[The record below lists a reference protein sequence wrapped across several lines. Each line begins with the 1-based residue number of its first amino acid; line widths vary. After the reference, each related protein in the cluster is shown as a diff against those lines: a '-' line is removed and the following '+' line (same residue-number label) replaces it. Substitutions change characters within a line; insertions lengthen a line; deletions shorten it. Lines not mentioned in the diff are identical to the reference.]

1 MHLSEMIQRGVRS
14 IAHILR
20 AEFHSMFSLVIMR
33 VQRYFQ
39 QHSSITHVYLFLS
52 RAIELLVNLTQRFR
66 HSSRVPD
73 DEEKASATTYEV
85 RSLQPISEYIC
96 ASQLPTSLSPDN
108 RLGEPCSPSDTPYD
122 APTRPAPRP
131 RPTRQQTSHE
141 LMSSPERLTVP
152 SPPEM
157 REPFTDRAPPTSTS
171 PTTTTRPPISVNT
184 RFTKS
189 FLPSYPEL
197 SPSQRTPVSPT
208 DDFVPRPILARAATF
223 GGSSDEPLYTTRSY
237 LSPRRHTLAVPNSPD
252 REPISRPGSAQSN
265 VSLGRNSYRKH
276 DGQAPRPRSPAPS
289 LYESSSNMCGIS
301 SATLAPA
308 LASDADGS
316 LAPFALRT
324 PSSCHGHSRDT
335 TGPRFAPM
343 SANGVKRF
351 DRHSREFSMIDP
363 SISDYKIQ
371 AYQVQYPSHD
381 GNLPEG
387 WSAHVHPQGAR
398 YFLHAQTRTY
408 TESDV
413 CSPDVLNDIVYF
425 SNYLHGELR
434 IAIDTKKIDIEYDDV
449 ELVLE
454 PKKAGCAEIVCCYY
468 FVNPAERC
476 LFWLDEYDAEDM
488 LGECRGVTA
497 LSHKRLA
504 VQAQYW
510 KHWEMFPNLCQ
521 IAQDILDEL
530 KELMLHATCD
540 HLTTTRSA
548 AALSADELKQ
558 YFEIVKWI
566 RVNSSCDRAH
576 AVVII
581 GRLMHTFCRN
591 QYLNFHGQPC
601 ARLSVDQTVRGW
613 SYKPS
618 IYMTVFAPLLCMAPV
633 AHVRSLHTSFVDDL
647 ASTSEWK
654 IFITRLNGQL
664 QNLNLL
670 GTVLLGANVGFL
682 AIQSVDSGGGRSP
695 TQIASYMSLVLSFGS
710 IALGLTF
717 ITLDLTGRDRGSEA
731 SRFLQRMN
739 DGKHGLEKLAMIY
752 SLPYALLMW
761 SMLFFITAFS
771 YEWCRPGDAVSRSIV
786 GAVLLTVCGLVV
798 WCISAASDK
807 RAPWWWES
815 DHPEVISKVTSVET
829 NKRPDNERYSLASR
843 LRGWFSTTKKR
854 VSVVSVRSARS
865 GSLPRTR
872 EVTRTPV
879 PLISFR
885 RATVSRQGPPKITV
899 TQRPESGEANG
910 ATRTPVSEMGVGY
923 VGFI

>member
-1 MHLSEMIQRGVRS
+1 M
-14 IAHILR
+14 LR
-20 AEFHSMFSLVIMR
+20 AELHSMFSFVIMR
-33 VQRYFQ
+33 ILRYFQ
-39 QHSSITHVYLFLS
+39 QSSSITHVHQFLS
-52 RAIELLVNLTQRFR
+52 RAIELLVNLTRRFR
-66 HSSRVPD
+66 HLSRVQD
-73 DEEKASATTYEV
+73 DEAKGSATTYEV
-85 RSLQPISEYIC
+85 RSLQPIGEYIC
-96 ASQLPTSLSPDN
+96 ASQLPPSTSPDN
-108 RLGEPCSPSDTPYD
+108 RPSEPCSPSDAPYD
-122 APTRPAPRP
+122 APTRLVIPRP

-157 REPFTDRAPPTSTS
+157 REPFPDRTPPTPTS
-171 PTTTTRPPISVNT
+171 HAATTRPPISVNT
-184 RFTKS
+184 RFNKG
-189 FLPSYPEL
+189 FLSGYPEL
-197 SPSQRTPVSPT
+197 SQISPSQRTPVSP

-223 GGSSDEPLYTTRSY
+223 GGSSDEPLFTTRTFQST
-237 LSPRRHTLAVPNSPD
+237 RRHTLAVPNSPD

-276 DGQAPRPRSPAPS
+276 DGQAPRPRSPTPS

-301 SATLAPA
+301 SVTLAA
-308 LASDADGS
+308 AVASDADGS
-316 LAPFALRT
+316 QVPSAPRA
-324 PSSCHGHSRDT
+324 SSSSHAHSRDAP
-335 TGPRFAPM
+335 GPRFAPM

-351 DRHSREFSMIDP
+351 DRHAREFAMIDP
-363 SISDYKIQ
+363 SISDYKIK

-381 GNLPEG
+381 GNLPIG
-387 WSAHVHPQGAR
+387 WTAHVHPEGAR
-398 YFLHAQTRTY
+398 YFLHPQTRTY

-413 CSPDVLNDIVYF
+413 CSPEVLNDIVYF

-434 IAIDTKKIDIEYDDV
+434 LAIDTKKIDIDYDDV

-454 PKKAGCAEIVCCYY
+454 PKKAVCADIICCYY

-510 KHWEMFPNLCQ
+510 KHWEMFPNLCLV
-521 IAQDILDEL
+521 AQDILDEL

-566 RVNSSCDRAH
+566 RVNSSGDRAH

-581 GRLMHTFCRN
+581 GRIMHTFCRN

-618 IYMTVFAPLLCMAPV
+618 IYMTIFAPLLCMAPV

-682 AIQSVDSGGGRSP
+682 AIQSVDAGAGRSP
-695 TQIASYMSLVLSFGS
+695 TQIASYISLVLSFGS
-710 IALGLTF
+710 ISLGLTF

-761 SMLFFITAFS
+761 SMLFFIMAFS
-771 YEWCRPGDAVSRSIV
+771 SEWCRPGDAVSRSIV
-786 GAVLLTVCGLVV
+786 GTVLLIVCGLVV

-815 DHPEVISKVTSVET
+815 DQPEVVSKATSEET
-829 NKRPDNERYSLASR
+829 NKRSNDKRHSLTSR
-843 LRGWFSTTKKR
+843 LRGWFAITKKR
-854 VSVVSVRSARS
+854 VSVVSVRSSRN
-865 GSLPRTR
+865 GSPPDIR
-872 EVTRTPV
+872 EVTRTSV

-885 RATVSRQGPPKITV
+885 RATVSRQAPPKITV
-899 TQRPESGEANG
+899 TQRPESGEVNG
-910 ATRTPVSEMGVGY
+910 AIRTPVSEVGMGYMV
-923 VGFI
+923 

>member
-1 MHLSEMIQRGVRS
+1 
-14 IAHILR
+14 
-20 AEFHSMFSLVIMR
+20 
-33 VQRYFQ
+33 
-39 QHSSITHVYLFLS
+39 
-52 RAIELLVNLTQRFR
+52 
-66 HSSRVPD
+66 
-73 DEEKASATTYEV
+73 
-85 RSLQPISEYIC
+85 
-96 ASQLPTSLSPDN
+96 
-108 RLGEPCSPSDTPYD
+108 
-122 APTRPAPRP
+122 
-131 RPTRQQTSHE
+131 
-141 LMSSPERLTVP
+141 
-152 SPPEM
+152 
-157 REPFTDRAPPTSTS
+157 
-171 PTTTTRPPISVNT
+171 
-184 RFTKS
+184 
-189 FLPSYPEL
+189 
-197 SPSQRTPVSPT
+197 
-208 DDFVPRPILARAATF
+208 
-223 GGSSDEPLYTTRSY
+223 
-237 LSPRRHTLAVPNSPD
+237 
-252 REPISRPGSAQSN
+252 
-265 VSLGRNSYRKH
+265 
-276 DGQAPRPRSPAPS
+276 
-289 LYESSSNMCGIS
+289 
-301 SATLAPA
+301 
-308 LASDADGS
+308 
-316 LAPFALRT
+316 
-324 PSSCHGHSRDT
+324 
-335 TGPRFAPM
+335 
-343 SANGVKRF
+343 
-351 DRHSREFSMIDP
+351 
-363 SISDYKIQ
+363 YKIK
-371 AYQVQYPSHD
+371 AFQVQYPSHD
-381 GNLPEG
+381 GNLPIG
-387 WSAHVHPQGAR
+387 WTAHVHPEGAR

-413 CSPDVLNDIVYF
+413 CSPEVLQDIIYF

-434 IAIDTKKIDIEYDDV
+434 LAIDTKKIDIDYDDV

-454 PKKAGCAEIVCCYY
+454 PKKAVCADIICCYY
-468 FVNPAERC
+468 FVNPGGRC

-510 KHWEMFPNLCQ
+510 KHWEMFPNLCLVEQ
-521 IAQDILDEL
+521 EVLDEL

-566 RVNSSCDRAH
+566 RGNATSMFPIRCARITGLSIFSS
-576 AVVII
+576 
-581 GRLMHTFCRN
+581 GRN

-618 IYMTVFAPLLCMAPV
+618 IYMTIFAPLLCMAPV

-682 AIQSVDSGGGRSP
+682 AIQSVDSGAGRSP

-761 SMLFFITAFS
+761 SMLFFIVAFS
-771 YEWCRPGDAVSRSIV
+771 YEWCKPGDAVSRSIV

-798 WCISAASDK
+798 WCISVASDK

-815 DHPEVISKVTSVET
+815 DQLETVSKETIEETHT
-829 NKRPDNERYSLASR
+829 NKRSDNKHHILASR
-843 LRGWFSTTKKR
+843 LRGWFATTKKR
-854 VSVVSVRSARS
+854 VSVVSVRSAHS
-865 GSLPRTR
+865 GPPPQ
-872 EVTRTPV
+872 VTRTSV

-885 RATVSRQGPPKITV
+885 RATVSRQAPPKITV
-899 TQRPESGEANG
+899 TQRPESGEING
-910 ATRTPVSEMGVGY
+910 AARTPVSEVGVGY
-923 VGFI
+923 YT

>member
-1 MHLSEMIQRGVRS
+1 MP
-14 IAHILR
+14 
-20 AEFHSMFSLVIMR
+20 SLVIMR
-33 VQRYFQ
+33 IQHYFQ
-39 QHSSITHVYLFLS
+39 QCLFITHVHQFLS
-52 RAIELLVNLTQRFR
+52 RAIELFVNLMRRFR
-66 HSSRVPD
+66 PSSRVQD

-85 RSLQPISEYIC
+85 RSLQPVGEYIC
-96 ASQLPTSLSPDN
+96 ASQLPPSLNADN
-108 RLGEPCSPSDTPYD
+108 RPSESCSPSDTPYD
-122 APTRPAPRP
+122 APTTTTTTRIVIPR
-131 RPTRQQTSHE
+131 RPTRQHTCHDV
-141 LMSSPERLTVP
+141 MSSPERLTVP
-152 SPPEM
+152 NPPEV
-157 REPFTDRAPPTSTS
+157 REPLHDRTPPTPTS
-171 PTTTTRPPISVNT
+171 PTSSTRPPISVNT
-184 RFTKS
+184 RFNKN
-189 FLPSYPEL
+189 FLSGYPEL
-197 SPSQRTPVSPT
+197 SQISPSQRTPVSP
-208 DDFVPRPILARAATF
+208 DEFVQRPILARAATF
-223 GGSSDEPLYTTRSY
+223 GGSSDEPLSATRSF
-237 LSPRRHTLAVPNSPD
+237 LNPRRHTLAVPNSPD

-265 VSLGRNSYRKH
+265 VSIGRNSYRKH
-276 DGQAPRPRSPAPS
+276 DGQAPRPRSPTAS

-301 SATLAPA
+301 SPTLAVA
-308 LASDADGS
+308 TAQDADGS
-316 LAPFALRT
+316 HIPFAPRA
-324 PSSCHGHSRDT
+324 SSSSHAHSRDT

-343 SANGVKRF
+343 AANGVKRF
-351 DRHSREFSMIDP
+351 DRHSREFAMIDP
-363 SISDYKIQ
+363 SISDYKIK
-371 AYQVQYPSHD
+371 AYQTQYPSHD

-387 WSAHVHPQGAR
+387 WTAHVHPEGAR

-413 CSPDVLNDIVYF
+413 CSPEILNDIIYF

-434 IAIDTKKIDIEYDDV
+434 HAIDTKMIDIDYDDV

-454 PKKAGCAEIVCCYY
+454 PKKAVCADIICCYY
-468 FVNPAERC
+468 FVNPSERC

-504 VQAQYW
+504 VQGSILVCITT
-510 KHWEMFPNLCQ
+510 ESRFPKINEF
-521 IAQDILDEL
+521 AHDILDEL

-566 RVNSSCDRAH
+566 RVNSSGDRAH
-576 AVVII
+576 VVVII

-618 IYMTVFAPLLCMAPV
+618 IYMTIFAPLLCMAPV

-654 IFITRLNGQL
+654 IFITKLNGQL

-682 AIQSVDSGGGRSP
+682 AIQSVDSGTGRSP
-695 TQIASYMSLVLSFGS
+695 TQIASYVSLVLSFGS

-761 SMLFFITAFS
+761 SMLFFIVAFS
-771 YEWCRPGDAVSRSIV
+771 YEWCKPGDAVSRSIV
-786 GAVLLTVCGLVV
+786 GGVLFTVCALVV

-815 DHPEVISKVTSVET
+815 DQPEVVSRVTSEVT
-829 NKRPDNERYSLASR
+829 KTRPDNKRHTSLASR
-843 LRGWFSTTKKR
+843 LRGWFAATKKR
-854 VSVVSVRSARS
+854 VSVVSVRSVCS
-865 GSLPRTR
+865 GPPPHTR
-872 EVTRTPV
+872 EVTRISV

-885 RATVSRQGPPKITV
+885 RATVSRQDPPKITV
-899 TQRPESGEANG
+899 TQRPESGEVNG
-910 ATRTPVSEMGVGY
+910 ASRTPVSELGVGY
-923 VGFI
+923 MGFI

>member
-1 MHLSEMIQRGVRS
+1 M
-14 IAHILR
+14 LR
-20 AEFHSMFSLVIMR
+20 AELHSILSLVIMR
-33 VQRYFQ
+33 IQRYFQ
-39 QHSSITHVYLFLS
+39 QYSSITHVHQFLS
-52 RAIELLVNLTQRFR
+52 RAIELLVNLTRRFR
-66 HSSRVPD
+66 HSSRVQNVQD
-73 DEEKASATTYEV
+73 DEEKASETTFEV
-85 RSLQPISEYIC
+85 HTLQPIGEYIC
-96 ASQLPTSLSPDN
+96 ASQLPPSSSPDN
-108 RLGEPCSPSDTPYD
+108 RPSEPCSPSDAPYD
-122 APTRPAPRP
+122 TPTRIVIPRP
-131 RPTRQQTSHE
+131 RPTRQQTSYE
-141 LMSSPERLTVP
+141 VMSSPERLTVP

-157 REPFTDRAPPTSTS
+157 REPSTDRTPPTPTS
-171 PTTTTRPPISVNT
+171 PTVATRPPISVNT
-184 RFTKS
+184 RFNKG
-189 FLPSYPEL
+189 FLIGYPEL
-197 SPSQRTPVSPT
+197 SQISPSQRTPVSP
-208 DDFVPRPILARAATF
+208 DEFGPRPTLARAATF
-223 GGSSDEPLYTTRSY
+223 NGCSDEPLSATRSF
-237 LSPRRHTLAVPNSPD
+237 LNPRRHTLAVPNSPD
-252 REPISRPGSAQSN
+252 REPISRPGSAQSI

-289 LYESSSNMCGIS
+289 LYESSSNMCAIS

-308 LASDADGS
+308 MASDVDGS
-316 LAPFALRT
+316 QAPFAPRA
-324 PSSCHGHSRDT
+324 SSSGHAYSRESA
-335 TGPRFAPM
+335 GPRFAPM

-351 DRHSREFSMIDP
+351 DRHSREFAMIDP
-363 SISDYKIQ
+363 SISDYKIK

-381 GNLPEG
+381 GNLPVG
-387 WSAHVHPQGAR
+387 WSAHVHPEGAR

-413 CSPDVLNDIVYF
+413 CSPDILNDIVYF

-434 IAIDTKKIDIEYDDV
+434 LAIDTKKIDIDYDDV

-454 PKKAGCAEIVCCYY
+454 PKKAMCADIICCYY
-468 FVNPAERC
+468 FVNPAGRC

-510 KHWEMFPNLCQ
+510 KHWEMFPNLCPV
-521 IAQDILDEL
+521 AHDTLDEL

-566 RVNSSCDRAH
+566 RVNSNVDRAH

-618 IYMTVFAPLLCMAPV
+618 IYMTIFAPLLCMAPV

-682 AIQSVDSGGGRSP
+682 AIQSVDSGAGRSP

-739 DGKHGLEKLAMIY
+739 DGKHGLEKLAIIY

-761 SMLFFITAFS
+761 SMLFFIVAFS
-771 YEWCRPGDAVSRSIV
+771 YEWCKPGDAVSRSIV

-815 DHPEVISKVTSVET
+815 DQPEVVSKVTSVET
-829 NKRPDNERYSLASR
+829 KKRSDNKRYTLASH
-843 LRGWFSTTKKR
+843 LRGWFATTKKR
-854 VSVVSVRSARS
+854 VSVVSVRS
-865 GSLPRTR
+865 GPPPHTR
-872 EVTRTPV
+872 EVTRTSV

-885 RATVSRQGPPKITV
+885 RATVSRQAPPKITV
-899 TQRPESGEANG
+899 TQRPESGEVNG
-910 ATRTPVSEMGVGY
+910 TTRTPVSEVGVGY
-923 VGFI
+923 MGFI

>member
-1 MHLSEMIQRGVRS
+1 MLSLAIVR
-14 IAHILR
+14 I
-20 AEFHSMFSLVIMR
+20 
-33 VQRYFQ
+33 QRYFQ
-39 QHSSITHVYLFLS
+39 QCSSITRIHRFLS
-52 RAIELLVNLTQRFR
+52 RAIEFLVNLIRRFR
-66 HSSRVPD
+66 HLSRVTD
-73 DEEKASATTYEV
+73 DEEKASTTIYEV
-85 RSLQPISEYIC
+85 RSLQPISEYIY
-96 ASQLPTSLSPDN
+96 SSFLPPSPDHKP
-108 RLGEPCSPSDTPYD
+108 GESSSPSDIPYD
-122 APTRPAPRP
+122 APPSLA
-131 RPTRQQTSHE
+131 TRQQTLH
-141 LMSSPERLTVP
+141 MSDIEP
-152 SPPEM
+152 SAEIEIK
-157 REPFTDRAPPTSTS
+157 EPFTDHTPPTSTS
-171 PTTTTRPPISVNT
+171 PTATTRPRISVNT
-184 RFTKS
+184 RSNTA
-189 FLPSYPEL
+189 FLSSYPDLSQVSL
-197 SPSQRTPVSPT
+197 SPHRMLALAHLHHEPSEPVS
-208 DDFVPRPILARAATF
+208 RS
-223 GGSSDEPLYTTRSY
+223 GS
-237 LSPRRHTLAVPNSPD
+237 V
-252 REPISRPGSAQSN
+252 QSN
-265 VSLGRNSYRKH
+265 ASRGRNSYRNH
-276 DGQAPRPRSPAPS
+276 DGQ
-289 LYESSSNMCGIS
+289 IS
-301 SATLAPA
+301 
-308 LASDADGS
+308 
-316 LAPFALRT
+316 
-324 PSSCHGHSRDT
+324 PSSIHVLLHE
-335 TGPRFAPM
+335 PRCAPM
-343 SANGVKRF
+343 SASGVKRF
-351 DRHSREFSMIDP
+351 DRHARKFAMIDP
-363 SISDYKIQ
+363 SISDYKIK

-381 GNLPEG
+381 ENLPTG
-387 WSAHVHPQGAR
+387 WTAHVHPQGAR

-510 KHWEMFPNLCQ
+510 CASLPKKHWEMFPNICQ
-521 IAQDILDEL
+521 VTQDILDEL

-548 AALSADELKQ
+548 AALGADELKQ

-601 ARLSVDQTVRGW
+601 ARLSVDQTVRDW

-618 IYMTVFAPLLCMAPV
+618 IYMTVFAPLLCMVPV
-633 AHVRSLHTSFVDDL
+633 SHLRSLHTSFVDDL

-682 AIQSVDSGGGRSP
+682 AIQSVDSGTGRSP

-710 IALGLTF
+710 IALGLMF
-717 ITLDLTGRDRGSEA
+717 VTLDLTGKDRGSEA

-752 SLPYALLMW
+752 SLPYALLI
-761 SMLFFITAFS
+761 MLFFIVAFS
-771 YEWCRPGDAVSRSIV
+771 YEWCKPGDAVSRSIV

-798 WCISAASDK
+798 WCISVAADNH
-807 RAPWWWES
+807 APWW
-815 DHPEVISKVTSVET
+815 SKEA
-829 NKRPDNERYSLASR
+829 Y
-843 LRGWFSTTKKR
+843 GFST
-854 VSVVSVRSARS
+854 VR
-865 GSLPRTR
+865 L
-872 EVTRTPV
+872 V
-879 PLISFR
+879 
-885 RATVSRQGPPKITV
+885 
-899 TQRPESGEANG
+899 
-910 ATRTPVSEMGVGY
+910 
-923 VGFI
+923 

>member
-1 MHLSEMIQRGVRS
+1 ML
-14 IAHILR
+14 
-20 AEFHSMFSLVIMR
+20 SLVIMR
-33 VQRYFQ
+33 IQRYIQ
-39 QHSSITHVYLFLS
+39 QCSSIAHVYQFLS
-52 RAIELLVNLTQRFR
+52 RAIELLVKLTRCFC
-66 HSSRVPD
+66 HSSPVQV
-73 DEEKASATTYEV
+73 DEEKASETTFEV
-85 RSLQPISEYIC
+85 RSLQPIGEYIC
-96 ASQLPTSLSPDN
+96 ASQLPPSSSSDSRPS
-108 RLGEPCSPSDTPYD
+108 EPCSPSDTPYD
-122 APTRPAPRP
+122 APTRLVIPRP
-131 RPTRQQTSHE
+131 RPTRQQTSYE
-141 LMSSPERLTVP
+141 GMSNPEHLTVP
-152 SPPEM
+152 SSPEM
-157 REPFTDRAPPTSTS
+157 KESFTDRTPPAPTS
-171 PTTTTRPPISVNT
+171 PTATTRPPISVNT
-184 RFTKS
+184 RLNKV
-189 FLPSYPEL
+189 FLSSYPEL
-197 SPSQRTPVSPT
+197 SQISPNPRTPVSP
-208 DDFVPRPILARAATF
+208 DEYVPRPILGRANTF
-223 GGSSDEPLYTTRSY
+223 GGSSDEPLSFTRSFQ
-237 LSPRRHTLAVPNSPD
+237 SPRRHTLAVPNSPD

-265 VSLGRNSYRKH
+265 LSLGRNSYRKH

-289 LYESSSNMCGIS
+289 IYESSSNMCAIS
-301 SATLAPA
+301 SPTLAPA
-308 LASDADGS
+308 MASDIDGS
-316 LAPFALRT
+316 QVLFVPRA
-324 PSSCHGHSRDT
+324 SSSGHAHSRES

-351 DRHSREFSMIDP
+351 DRHAREFAMIDP
-363 SISDYKIQ
+363 SVSDYKIK

-381 GNLPEG
+381 GNLPVG
-387 WSAHVHPQGAR
+387 WTAHVHPEGAR

-413 CSPDVLNDIVYF
+413 CSPEILNDIIYF

-434 IAIDTKKIDIEYDDV
+434 LAIDNKKIDIEYDDV

-454 PKKAGCAEIVCCYY
+454 PKKAMCADIICCYY

-510 KHWEMFPNLCQ
+510 KHWEMFPNLCPVTH
-521 IAQDILDEL
+521 DILDEL

-566 RVNSSCDRAH
+566 RVNSTCERAH
-576 AVVII
+576 VVVII

-618 IYMTVFAPLLCMAPV
+618 IYMTIFAPLLCMAPV

-682 AIQSVDSGGGRSP
+682 AIQSVDSGAGRSP

-771 YEWCRPGDAVSRSIV
+771 YEWCKPGDAISRSIV

-815 DHPEVISKVTSVET
+815 DQPEVTNKVTSVET
-829 NKRPDNERYSLASR
+829 YKRSDNKGHSLASR
-843 LRGWFSTTKKR
+843 LRSWFSTTKKR

-865 GSLPRTR
+865 GPPPQTR
-872 EVTRTPV
+872 EVTRTSV

-885 RATVSRQGPPKITV
+885 RATVSRQAPPKITV

-910 ATRTPVSEMGVGY
+910 ATRTPVSDVGVGY
-923 VGFI
+923 MGYI

>member
-1 MHLSEMIQRGVRS
+1 MG
-14 IAHILR
+14 
-20 AEFHSMFSLVIMR
+20 
-33 VQRYFQ
+33 
-39 QHSSITHVYLFLS
+39 
-52 RAIELLVNLTQRFR
+52 
-66 HSSRVPD
+66 
-73 DEEKASATTYEV
+73 
-85 RSLQPISEYIC
+85 
-96 ASQLPTSLSPDN
+96 
-108 RLGEPCSPSDTPYD
+108 G
-122 APTRPAPRP
+122 
-131 RPTRQQTSHE
+131 
-141 LMSSPERLTVP
+141 
-152 SPPEM
+152 
-157 REPFTDRAPPTSTS
+157 PFTDRTPPTSTS
-171 PTTTTRPPISVNT
+171 PTSPTAATRPPISVNT
-184 RFTKS
+184 RFNKA
-189 FLPSYPEL
+189 FLSGYPEFSQI
-197 SPSQRTPVSPT
+197 SPSQRTPVSPEE
-208 DDFVPRPILARAATF
+208 FVSRPVLNRAATF
-223 GGSSDEPLYTTRSY
+223 GGSSDDPLFATRSF

-265 VSLGRNSYRKH
+265 VSFGRNSYRKH
-276 DGQAPRPRSPAPS
+276 DGQAPRPRSPTPS
-289 LYESSSNMCGIS
+289 LYESSSNMGAIS
-301 SATLAPA
+301 SGTLAAA
-308 LASDADGS
+308 LASEADGS
-316 LAPFALRT
+316 QAPFAPRT
-324 PSSCHGHSRDT
+324 SSSGHAHSRDT

-351 DRHSREFSMIDP
+351 DRHSREFAMIDA
-363 SISDYKIQ
+363 SISDYKIK

-381 GNLPEG
+381 GTLPVG
-387 WSAHVHPQGAR
+387 WTAHVHPEGAR
-398 YFLHAQTRTY
+398 YFLHSQTRTY

-413 CSPDVLNDIVYF
+413 CSMEVLNDIIYF

-434 IAIDTKKIDIEYDDV
+434 LAIDKKKIDIDYDDV

-454 PKKAGCAEIVCCYY
+454 PKKAEGSEIICCYY

-510 KHWEMFPNLCQ
+510 KHWEMFPNLCMVVQ
-521 IAQDILDEL
+521 EVLDEL

-548 AALSADELKQ
+548 AALSTDELKQ

-566 RVNSSCDRAH
+566 RVNSSGDRAH

-581 GRLMHTFCRN
+581 GRIMHTFCRN

-618 IYMTVFAPLLCMAPV
+618 IYMTIFAPLLCMAPV

-682 AIQSVDSGGGRSP
+682 AIQTVDSGAGRSP

-717 ITLDLTGRDRGSEA
+717 ITLDLTGKDRGSEA

-739 DGKHGLEKLAMIY
+739 DGKRGLEKLAIIY

-761 SMLFFITAFS
+761 SMLFFIVAFS

-798 WCISAASDK
+798 WCISVASDK

-815 DHPEVISKVTSVET
+815 DQPTVASKETTSQET
-829 NKRPDNERYSLASR
+829 NKRKDISRPSPASR
-843 LRGWFSTTKKR
+843 LRSWFASTKKR
-854 VSVVSVRSARS
+854 VSVVSVRSIRS
-865 GSLPRTR
+865 GPPPLTR
-872 EVTRTPV
+872 EVTRTSV

-885 RATVSRQGPPKITV
+885 RATVSRQAPPKITV
-899 TQRPESGEANG
+899 TQRPESGEVNG
-910 ATRTPVSEMGVGY
+910 AARTPVSEMGIGY
-923 VGFI
+923 MMA

>member
-1 MHLSEMIQRGVRS
+1 MS
-14 IAHILR
+14 R
-20 AEFHSMFSLVIMR
+20 AELHSMLSLVIMCL
-33 VQRYFQ
+33 QRYFQ
-39 QHSSITHVYLFLS
+39 QCSSVIHQVLS
-52 RAIELLVNLTQRFR
+52 RAIELFVNLTRRFR
-66 HSSRVPD
+66 HSSRVQD
-73 DEEKASATTYEV
+73 DEEKASAMTNEV
-85 RSLQPISEYIC
+85 RSLQPIDEYIC
-96 ASQLPTSLSPDN
+96 ASQLPPSSSSDN
-108 RLGEPCSPSDTPYD
+108 RPSEPCSPSDTPYE
-122 APTRPAPRP
+122 APARLIIPRT
-131 RPTRQQTSHE
+131 RPTRQQTTHE
-141 LMSSPERLTVP
+141 IMSSPERLTVP

-157 REPFTDRAPPTSTS
+157 RESIPDRTPPTPTS

-184 RFTKS
+184 RFNKN
-189 FLPSYPEL
+189 FLGSYPEL
-197 SPSQRTPVSPT
+197 SQISPSQRTPVSP
-208 DDFVPRPILARAATF
+208 DDYCPRPTLARAATF
-223 GGSSDEPLYTTRSY
+223 GGSSDDPLYSTRPF
-237 LSPRRHTLAVPNSPD
+237 LSIRRHTLAVPNSPD
-252 REPISRPGSAQSN
+252 RESISRPGSAQSN

-276 DGQAPRPRSPAPS
+276 DGQAPRPRSPTPS

-301 SATLAPA
+301 SATLAAA
-308 LASDADGS
+308 LPSDTNGS
-316 LAPFALRT
+316 QAPLAPRA
-324 PSSCHGHSRDT
+324 SSSGHAHSRDT
-335 TGPRFAPM
+335 SPGPRFAPM

-351 DRHSREFSMIDP
+351 DRHSREFAMIDP
-363 SISDYKIQ
+363 SISDYKIK
-371 AYQVQYPSHD
+371 AFQVQYPSHD
-381 GNLPEG
+381 GNLPVG
-387 WSAHVHPQGAR
+387 WTAHVHPEGAR

-413 CSPDVLNDIVYF
+413 CSPEVLQDIIYF

-434 IAIDTKKIDIEYDDV
+434 LAIDTKKIDIDYDDV

-454 PKKAGCAEIVCCYY
+454 PKKAVCADIICCYY

-510 KHWEMFPNLCQ
+510 KHWEMFPNLCLV
-521 IAQDILDEL
+521 AQDILDEL

-566 RVNSSCDRAH
+566 RVNSSGDRAH

-581 GRLMHTFCRN
+581 GRIMHTFCRN

-618 IYMTVFAPLLCMAPV
+618 VYMTIFAPLLCMAPV

-682 AIQSVDSGGGRSP
+682 AIQSVDSGAGRSP

-761 SMLFFITAFS
+761 SMLFFIVAFS
-771 YEWCRPGDAVSRSIV
+771 YEWCKPGDAVSRSIV

-798 WCISAASDK
+798 WCISVASDK

-815 DHPEVISKVTSVET
+815 DQPEMVSKVTIEET
-829 NKRPDNERYSLASR
+829 NISKRSDNKRHILASR
-843 LRGWFSTTKKR
+843 LRGWFATTKKR
-854 VSVVSVRSARS
+854 VSVVSVRSAHS
-865 GSLPRTR
+865 GPPPQ
-872 EVTRTPV
+872 VTRTSV

-885 RATVSRQGPPKITV
+885 RATVSRQAPPKITV
-899 TQRPESGEANG
+899 TQRPESGEING
-910 ATRTPVSEMGVGY
+910 AVRTPVSEMGVGY
-923 VGFI
+923 YT

>member
-1 MHLSEMIQRGVRS
+1 ML
-14 IAHILR
+14 
-20 AEFHSMFSLVIMR
+20 SLVVVRI
-33 VQRYFQ
+33 QRYFQ
-39 QHSSITHVYLFLS
+39 QCSFVIHVRQFLS
-52 RAIELLVNLTQRFR
+52 RAIELLVNLTRR
-66 HSSRVPD
+66 SRNLRVQD

-85 RSLQPISEYIC
+85 HSLRPISEYIC
-96 ASQLPTSLSPDN
+96 ASQLPPSLTLEDKPS
-108 RLGEPCSPSDTPYD
+108 EPCSPSDAPYD
-122 APTRPAPRP
+122 APARLVIPPS
-131 RPTRQQTSHE
+131 RPTRKQTSHDM
-141 LMSSPERLTVP
+141 MSSPERLTVP
-152 SPPEM
+152 NPPDV
-157 REPFTDRAPPTSTS
+157 REPLHDRTPIPTS
-171 PTTTTRPPISVNT
+171 PATTTRPPISVNT
-184 RFTKS
+184 RFNRAY
-189 FLPSYPEL
+189 LGGYPDL
-197 SPSQRTPVSPT
+197 SQISPSLRTPVSPET
-208 DDFVPRPILARAATF
+208 DFVPRPILARAATF
-223 GGSSDEPLYTTRSY
+223 GGSSDDPLYTTRSF

-252 REPISRPGSAQSN
+252 REPISRPGSAQSL

-276 DGQAPRPRSPAPS
+276 DGQAPRPRSPTPS
-289 LYESSSNMCGIS
+289 LYEGSSNMCGVS
-301 SATLAPA
+301 TATLAA
-308 LASDADGS
+308 AFASEADGS
-316 LAPFALRT
+316 QVPFAPRA
-324 PSSCHGHSRDT
+324 SSSGHAHSRDT
-335 TGPRFAPM
+335 TGPREFA
-343 SANGVKRF
+343 
-351 DRHSREFSMIDP
+351 MIDA
-363 SISDYKIQ
+363 SISDYKIK

-381 GNLPEG
+381 GNLPIG
-387 WSAHVHPQGAR
+387 WTAHVHPEGAR

-413 CSPDVLNDIVYF
+413 CSLDILNDIVYF

-434 IAIDTKKIDIEYDDV
+434 LAIDTKKIDIDYDEV

-454 PKKAGCAEIVCCYY
+454 PKKAGETEIICCYY

-510 KHWEMFPNLCQ
+510 CVSLPNLDSAVNKHRSRKHWEMFPNLCPV
-521 IAQDILDEL
+521 AQDILDEL

-566 RVNSSCDRAH
+566 RVNSTGDRAH

-581 GRLMHTFCRN
+581 GRIMHTFCRN

-618 IYMTVFAPLLCMAPV
+618 IYMTIFAPLLCMAPV

-647 ASTSEWK
+647 ASTAEWK

-682 AIQSVDSGGGRSP
+682 AIQSVDSGTGRSP

-717 ITLDLTGRDRGSEA
+717 IALDLTGRDRGSEA
-731 SRFLQRMN
+731 ARFLQRMN
-739 DGKHGLEKLAMIY
+739 DGKRGLEKLAIIY

-761 SMLFFITAFS
+761 SMFFFLVAFS
-771 YEWCRPGDAVSRSIV
+771 YEWCSPGDAISRATV
-786 GAVLLTVCGLVV
+786 GAVLLIVCGLVV
-798 WCISAASDK
+798 WCISVAADR

-815 DHPEVISKVTSVET
+815 EQPSVVSKETSEAT
-829 NKRPDNERYSLASR
+829 SRRKDNERHGLVSH
-843 LRGWFSTTKKR
+843 LRGWFATTKKR
-854 VSVVSVRSARS
+854 VSVVSVRSVRS
-865 GSLPRTR
+865 GPPPLTR
-872 EVTRTPV
+872 EMTTRTSV

-885 RATVSRQGPPKITV
+885 RATVSRQAPPKITV
-899 TQRPESGEANG
+899 TQRPESGEVNG
-910 ATRTPVSEMGVGY
+910 ALRTPASEAGPGY
-923 VGFI
+923 S

>member
-1 MHLSEMIQRGVRS
+1 MLH
-14 IAHILR
+14 
-20 AEFHSMFSLVIMR
+20 AELYSMLSLVIMR
-33 VQRYFQ
+33 IQRYFQ
-39 QHSSITHVYLFLS
+39 HCLSITHLHQFLS
-52 RAIELLVNLTQRFR
+52 RAIELLVNLTRHFR
-66 HSSRVPD
+66 HSSRVQD

-85 RSLQPISEYIC
+85 RSLQLTGEYIC
-96 ASQLPTSLSPDN
+96 ASQLPPSLSPDN
-108 RLGEPCSPSDTPYD
+108 RPSEPCSPSDTSHD
-122 APTRPAPRP
+122 APARLVIPRP

-152 SPPEM
+152 NPPEM
-157 REPFTDRAPPTSTS
+157 REPFPDRTPPTPTS
-171 PTTTTRPPISVNT
+171 PTVTTRPPISVNT
-184 RFTKS
+184 RFNKA
-189 FLPSYPEL
+189 FLSGYPDL
-197 SPSQRTPVSPT
+197 SQISPSQRTPVSP

-223 GGSSDEPLYTTRSY
+223 GGSSDDPLFTTRSF

-265 VSLGRNSYRKH
+265 VSFGRNSYRKH
-276 DGQAPRPRSPAPS
+276 DGQAPRPRSPTPS

-301 SATLAPA
+301 SATLAAA
-308 LASDADGS
+308 LASEANGS
-316 LAPFALRT
+316 QVPFAPRA
-324 PSSCHGHSRDT
+324 SSSGHAHSRDT

-363 SISDYKIQ
+363 SISDYKIK

-381 GNLPEG
+381 GNLPVG
-387 WSAHVHPQGAR
+387 WTAHVHPEGAR

-413 CSPDVLNDIVYF
+413 CSLEVLNDIIYF

-434 IAIDTKKIDIEYDDV
+434 LAIDNKKIEIDYDEV

-454 PKKAGCAEIVCCYY
+454 PKKAVCAEIMCCYY
-468 FVNPAERC
+468 FVNPTERC

-510 KHWEMFPNLCQ
+510 KHWELFPNLCLV
-521 IAQDILDEL
+521 AQDILDEL

-558 YFEIVKWI
+558 YFEIVKYI
-566 RVNSSCDRAH
+566 RVNPSGDRAH

-581 GRLMHTFCRN
+581 GRIMHTFCRN

-618 IYMTVFAPLLCMAPV
+618 IYMTIFAPLLCMAPV

-682 AIQSVDSGGGRSP
+682 AIQTVDSGAGRSP
-695 TQIASYMSLVLSFGS
+695 TQIASYISLVLSFGS

-761 SMLFFITAFS
+761 SMLFFIVAFS
-771 YEWCRPGDAVSRSIV
+771 YEWCSPGDAVSRSIV

-798 WCISAASDK
+798 WCISVASDK

-815 DHPEVISKVTSVET
+815 DQPEVVSKETSEET
-829 NKRPDNERYSLASR
+829 DKRKDNKRHGNLASR
-843 LRGWFSTTKKR
+843 LRGWFATTKKR
-854 VSVVSVRSARS
+854 VSVVSVRSVHNGPPPLARTS
-865 GSLPRTR
+865 
-872 EVTRTPV
+872 V

-885 RATVSRQGPPKITV
+885 RATVSRQAPPKITV
-899 TQRPESGEANG
+899 TQRPESGEVNG
-910 ATRTPVSEMGVGY
+910 TIRTPASEVGMGYMV
-923 VGFI
+923 

>member
-1 MHLSEMIQRGVRS
+1 M
-14 IAHILR
+14 LR
-20 AEFHSMFSLVIMR
+20 AEPHPMLSLVIMR
-33 VQRYFQ
+33 IQRYFQ
-39 QHSSITHVYLFLS
+39 QCSSFTHVHRFLS
-52 RAIELLVNLTQRFR
+52 RVIELLINLTRRFR
-66 HSSRVPD
+66 HSSRVQ

-85 RSLQPISEYIC
+85 RSLQPIGEYIC
-96 ASQLPTSLSPDN
+96 ASQLPPSSSPDS
-108 RLGEPCSPSDTPYD
+108 RPSEPCSPSDTPYD
-122 APTRPAPRP
+122 PPPRIMIP
-131 RPTRQQTSHE
+131 RRPTRQHTSHE
-141 LMSSPERLTVP
+141 VMSSPERLTVP
-152 SPPEM
+152 GPPEI
-157 REPFTDRAPPTSTS
+157 RESFPDRTPPTPTST
-171 PTTTTRPPISVNT
+171 TATTRPPISVNT
-184 RFTKS
+184 RFNKS
-189 FLPSYPEL
+189 FLSGYPDL
-197 SPSQRTPVSPT
+197 SQISPSQRTPISP
-208 DDFVPRPILARAATF
+208 DDFVHRPTLSRAATF
-223 GGSSDEPLYTTRSY
+223 GGSSEGPSLTTRSY

-276 DGQAPRPRSPAPS
+276 DGQAPRPRSPTPS
-289 LYESSSNMCGIS
+289 LYESSSNMCGPS
-301 SATLAPA
+301 SATLAA
-308 LASDADGS
+308 AVASDADGS
-316 LAPFALRT
+316 QVPFAPRA
-324 PSSCHGHSRDT
+324 SSSGHAHSRDT

-351 DRHSREFSMIDP
+351 DRHSREFAMIDP
-363 SISDYKIQ
+363 SISDYKIK
-371 AYQVQYPSHD
+371 AYQVEYPSHD

-387 WSAHVHPQGAR
+387 WTAHVHPEGAR

-413 CSPDVLNDIVYF
+413 CSQEVLHDITYF

-434 IAIDTKKIDIEYDDV
+434 IAIDTKKIDVDYDDV

-454 PKKAGCAEIVCCYY
+454 PKKAGCADIICCYY
-468 FVNPAERC
+468 FVNPPERC

-510 KHWEMFPNLCQ
+510 KHWELFPNLCPV
-521 IAQDILDEL
+521 AHDILDEL

-566 RVNSSCDRAH
+566 KVNSSGDRVH
-576 AVVII
+576 VVVII

-618 IYMTVFAPLLCMAPV
+618 IYMTIFAPLLCMAPV

-654 IFITRLNGQL
+654 IFITKLNGQL

-682 AIQSVDSGGGRSP
+682 AIQSVDSGAGRSP

-710 IALGLTF
+710 ISLGLTF

-761 SMLFFITAFS
+761 SMLFFIGAFS
-771 YEWCRPGDAVSRSIV
+771 YEWCKPGDAVSRSIV
-786 GAVLLTVCGLVV
+786 GAVLFTVCGLVV
-798 WCISAASDK
+798 WCISVASDK

-815 DHPEVISKVTSVET
+815 DQPEVVSKVTSEET
-829 NKRPDNERYSLASR
+829 NKRPDNKRPSLASR
-843 LRGWFSTTKKR
+843 LRGWFATANKR
-854 VSVVSVRSARS
+854 VSVASVRSARS
-865 GSLPRTR
+865 GPPPHTR
-872 EVTRTPV
+872 EGTRMSV

-885 RATVSRQGPPKITV
+885 RATVSQQHPPKITV
-899 TQRPESGEANG
+899 TQRPESGEPNG
-910 ATRTPVSEMGVGY
+910 TSRTPVSEVGVGY
-923 VGFI
+923 MGYI

>member
-1 MHLSEMIQRGVRS
+1 M
-14 IAHILR
+14 
-20 AEFHSMFSLVIMR
+20 
-33 VQRYFQ
+33 
-39 QHSSITHVYLFLS
+39 
-52 RAIELLVNLTQRFR
+52 
-66 HSSRVPD
+66 
-73 DEEKASATTYEV
+73 
-85 RSLQPISEYIC
+85 C
-96 ASQLPTSLSPDN
+96 A
-108 RLGEPCSPSDTPYD
+108 
-122 APTRPAPRP
+122 
-131 RPTRQQTSHE
+131 
-141 LMSSPERLTVP
+141 
-152 SPPEM
+152 
-157 REPFTDRAPPTSTS
+157 
-171 PTTTTRPPISVNT
+171 
-184 RFTKS
+184 
-189 FLPSYPEL
+189 
-197 SPSQRTPVSPT
+197 
-208 DDFVPRPILARAATF
+208 
-223 GGSSDEPLYTTRSY
+223 
-237 LSPRRHTLAVPNSPD
+237 
-252 REPISRPGSAQSN
+252 
-265 VSLGRNSYRKH
+265 
-276 DGQAPRPRSPAPS
+276 
-289 LYESSSNMCGIS
+289 IS

-316 LAPFALRT
+316 QVIFVPRA
-324 PSSCHGHSRDT
+324 SSSSHAHSSES

-351 DRHSREFSMIDP
+351 DRHSREFAMIDP

-381 GNLPEG
+381 GNLPVG
-387 WSAHVHPQGAR
+387 WTAHVHPEGAR
-398 YFLHAQTRTY
+398 YFLHEQTRTY

-413 CSPDVLNDIVYF
+413 RSPEVLHDIVYF
-425 SNYLHGELR
+425 SNYLRGELR
-434 IAIDTKKIDIEYDDV
+434 LAIDNKKIDIDYDDV

-454 PKKAGCAEIVCCYY
+454 PKKAMCADIICCYY

-510 KHWEMFPNLCQ
+510 KHWEMFPNLCPV
-521 IAQDILDEL
+521 AQDILDEL

-566 RVNSSCDRAH
+566 RVNSTGDRAH

-581 GRLMHTFCRN
+581 GRN

-618 IYMTVFAPLLCMAPV
+618 IYMTIFAPLLCMAPV

-682 AIQSVDSGGGRSP
+682 AIQTVDSGAGRSP

-739 DGKHGLEKLAMIY
+739 DGKHGLEKLAIIY

-761 SMLFFITAFS
+761 SMLFFIAAFS
-771 YEWCRPGDAVSRSIV
+771 YEWCKPGDAVSRSIV

-815 DHPEVISKVTSVET
+815 DQPELVSKATSVET
-829 NKRPDNERYSLASR
+829 NKRPDNKRYGLAS
-843 LRGWFSTTKKR
+843 L
-854 VSVVSVRSARS
+854 SVVSVRSARS
-865 GSLPRTR
+865 GPPPHTQMTR
-872 EVTRTPV
+872 ANV

-885 RATVSRQGPPKITV
+885 RATVSRQAPPKITV
-899 TQRPESGEANG
+899 TQRPESGEVNG
-910 ATRTPVSEMGVGY
+910 TTRTPVSEVGVGY
-923 VGFI
+923 RGFI

>member
-1 MHLSEMIQRGVRS
+1 MRIQG
-14 IAHILR
+14 
-20 AEFHSMFSLVIMR
+20 
-33 VQRYFQ
+33 YFQ
-39 QHSSITHVYLFLS
+39 QCSSITHLHQFLS
-52 RAIELLVNLTQRFR
+52 RAIELFVNLTRRFR
-66 HSSRVPD
+66 HSSRVQ
-73 DEEKASATTYEV
+73 DEEKAPETTFEV
-85 RSLQPISEYIC
+85 RSLQPIGEYIC
-96 ASQLPTSLSPDN
+96 ASQLPPSSSPDN
-108 RLGEPCSPSDTPYD
+108 RPSEPCSPSDAPYD
-122 APTRPAPRP
+122 TPTRIVTSRP
-131 RPTRQQTSHE
+131 RPTRQHTSHE
-141 LMSSPERLTVP
+141 AMSSPERLTVP
-152 SPPEM
+152 GPPEM
-157 REPFTDRAPPTSTS
+157 REPFTDRTPSSPTS

-184 RFTKS
+184 RFHKG
-189 FLPSYPEL
+189 FLSSYPEL
-197 SPSQRTPVSPT
+197 SQISPSQRTPVSPE
-208 DDFVPRPILARAATF
+208 DFVSRPTLSRAATF
-223 GGSSDEPLYTTRSY
+223 GGSSDDPYPTTRSF

-276 DGQAPRPRSPAPS
+276 DGQAPRPRSPTPS
-289 LYESSSNMCGIS
+289 LYESSSNMCAIS

-316 LAPFALRT
+316 QVLFVPRA
-324 PSSCHGHSRDT
+324 SSSSHAHSRESA
-335 TGPRFAPM
+335 GPRFAPM

-351 DRHSREFSMIDP
+351 DRHSREFAMIDP
-363 SISDYKIQ
+363 SISDYKIK

-381 GNLPEG
+381 GNLPVG
-387 WSAHVHPQGAR
+387 WTAHVHPEGAR

-413 CSPDVLNDIVYF
+413 CSPEVLNDIVYF

-434 IAIDTKKIDIEYDDV
+434 LAIDTKKIDIDYDDV

-454 PKKAGCAEIVCCYY
+454 PKKAMCADIICCYY

-510 KHWEMFPNLCQ
+510 CVSLPKKHWEMFPNLCPV
-521 IAQDILDEL
+521 AQDILDEL

-566 RVNSSCDRAH
+566 RVNSTGDRAH

-581 GRLMHTFCRN
+581 GRLMQTFCRN

-618 IYMTVFAPLLCMAPV
+618 IYMTIFAPLLCMAPV

-682 AIQSVDSGGGRSP
+682 AIQSVDSGTGRSP

-739 DGKHGLEKLAMIY
+739 DGKHGLEKLAIIY

-761 SMLFFITAFS
+761 SMLFFLVAFS
-771 YEWCRPGDAVSRSIV
+771 YEWCKPGDAVSRSIV

-815 DHPEVISKVTSVET
+815 DQPELVSKTTSVET
-829 NKRPDNERYSLASR
+829 NKRPDNKRYGLTSC
-843 LRGWFSTTKKR
+843 LRGWFATTKKR

-865 GSLPRTR
+865 GPPLHTR
-872 EVTRTPV
+872 EMTRTSV

-885 RATVSRQGPPKITV
+885 RATVSRQAPPKITV
-899 TQRPESGEANG
+899 TQRPESGEVNG
-910 ATRTPVSEMGVGY
+910 TTRTPVSEMGVGY
-923 VGFI
+923 MGFN